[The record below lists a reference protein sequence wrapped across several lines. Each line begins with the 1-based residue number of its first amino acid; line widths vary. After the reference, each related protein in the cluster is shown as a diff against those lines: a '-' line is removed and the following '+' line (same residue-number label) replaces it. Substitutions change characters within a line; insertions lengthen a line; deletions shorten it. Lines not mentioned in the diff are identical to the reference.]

1 MRGRIPCCSKEMF
14 KENWLRYDQ
23 PCLRWTGN
31 KDLSE
36 HEIVIY
42 SEEEIWD
49 LLRAKKNFPLGD
61 EDLAGKS
68 LPSNDFISYILKV
81 KTVFRKRIKL
91 TSGERISAVFL
102 SDIPSKNEVLDAV
115 NKTIDEE

>member
-1 MRGRIPCCSKEMF
+1 MKGRIPCCSKEMF

-23 PCLRWTGN
+23 PGLRWTGN
-31 KDLSE
+31 KDLSKNK
-36 HEIVIY
+36 IVIY
-42 SEEEIWD
+42 SVDEIWD
-49 LLRAKKNFPLGD
+49 LLRAKKHFPMGD
-61 EDLAGKS
+61 ENLAGKK
-68 LPSNDFISYILKV
+68 LPSNDFIAYILKV

-115 NKTIDEE
+115 NETIDEE